1 MKKMLTIKEAADYSG
16 MPYSAIWRFVKQNK
30 IQYVKSG
37 NRYYIPLGKLNDFLH
52 IEETE
57 ESDEE

>member
-16 MPYSAIWRFVKQNK
+16 MPYSAIWRFVKQEQ

-52 IEETE
+52 IGAAEENR
-57 ESDEE
+57 D